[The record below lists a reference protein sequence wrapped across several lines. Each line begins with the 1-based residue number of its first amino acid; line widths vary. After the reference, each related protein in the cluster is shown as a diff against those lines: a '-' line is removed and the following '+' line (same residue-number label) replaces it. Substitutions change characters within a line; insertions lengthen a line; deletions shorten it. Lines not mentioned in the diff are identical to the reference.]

1 MPMKNFTSLDFKPIM
16 IKNIVATLLVVI
28 LAASCDKKFNT
39 VGAELL
45 PPDQFPSSKLNYP
58 LTVQHLPTDV
68 VQTNNGLVSQNNG
81 FMAPLQLG
89 VFQNSLYGD
98 TEAAVVSQLLPL
110 STYYF
115 GDKTDEAEAESFD
128 ENEQVQ
134 NVWLEIPFFTD
145 QTDNDNDGLI
155 EVYDIDD
162 NDPNSDSDGDGVSD
176 LAERNNG
183 TDPLNPDTDDDGI
196 GDAEDTE
203 TANPNANRTLY
214 AIDSLFGT
222 REASFRLEVNRINQ
236 YLRDLDPNQNFEV
249 QQPYFSN
256 FDIAAFKETELF
268 NQTISLDFNEV
279 VIDEETR
286 RSPRIRIPLDNA
298 YFQTHFINRE
308 GDDAFAD
315 PTNFK
320 EFFRGISIEASDFSA
335 PLLMIMNFNAMQLY
349 VSYEYNTD
357 ADGTKANKDF
367 ILSASGTVKFNTIT
381 KTTPIHADLTQVYQD
396 QDAAKIALSG
406 GVGSV
411 ATIKLFDDGVDQASL
426 LEEFKQQPWLI
437 NEASITLYVD
447 EAAVAQYGLAVPDR
461 LFLYNAASSTP
472 LSDYQLDSSATTE
485 LAKII
490 HGGFLIEEDGVRY
503 YKIRITDHIRNI
515 KNNNSNNA
523 LLGLSVMANIN
534 NPTMADVLN
543 TAVKLPVESVSLPK
557 SVILVGPGIQ
567 DPALLEQRLELE
579 LYYTNLN

>member
-1 MPMKNFTSLDFKPIM
+1 M
-16 IKNIVATLLVVI
+16 IKNIVATLLVVL

-45 PPDQFPSSKLNYP
+45 PPDQFPSNKVSYP

-68 VQTNNGLVSQNNG
+68 IQTNNSLVSQNNALI
-81 FMAPLQLG
+81 APLQLG

-349 VSYEYNTD
+349 VSYEHNTD

-515 KNNNSNNA
+515 KNNNSNNV

-543 TAVKLPVESVSLPK
+543 TAVKLPIGSVSLPK

>member
-1 MPMKNFTSLDFKPIM
+1 MKNFTSLDFKPNM
-16 IKNIVATLLVVI
+16 IKNIVATLLVVL

-45 PPDQFPSSKLNYP
+45 PPDQFPSNKVSYP

-68 VQTNNGLVSQNNG
+68 IQTNNSLVSQNNALI
-81 FMAPLQLG
+81 APLQLG

-308 GDDAFAD
+308 GDEVFAD
-315 PTNFK
+315 PIKFK

-335 PLLMIMNFNAMQLY
+335 PLLMILNFNAMQLY

-357 ADGTKANKDF
+357 AEGTKANKEF
-367 ILSASGTVKFNTIT
+367 VLNASGTVKFNTIT
-381 KTTPIHADLTQVYQD
+381 KTSTAHADLSHVYQD
-396 QDAAKIALSG
+396 QDAAIIALSG
-406 GVGSV
+406 GLGSV
-411 ATIKLFDDGVDQASL
+411 ATLKLFDDGVDQTSL

-472 LSDYQLDSSATTE
+472 LSDYQLDSSATPE

-515 KNNNSNNA
+515 KNNNTDNA

-543 TAVKLPVESVSLPK
+543 TAIKLPVESVSLPK
-557 SVILVGPGIQ
+557 SVILVGPGAQ

>member
-1 MPMKNFTSLDFKPIM
+1 MKNFTSLDFKPNM
-16 IKNIVATLLVVI
+16 IKNIVATLLVVL

-45 PPDQFPSSKLNYP
+45 PPDQFPSNKVSYP

-68 VQTNNGLVSQNNG
+68 IQTNNSLVSQNNALI
-81 FMAPLQLG
+81 APLQLG

-349 VSYEYNTD
+349 VSYEHNTD

>member
-1 MPMKNFTSLDFKPIM
+1 MKNFTSLDFKPNM
-16 IKNIVATLLVVI
+16 IKNIVATLLVVL

-45 PPDQFPSSKLNYP
+45 PPDQFPSNKVSYP

-68 VQTNNGLVSQNNG
+68 IQTNNSLVSQNNALI
-81 FMAPLQLG
+81 APLQLG

-349 VSYEYNTD
+349 VSYEHNTD

-515 KNNNSNNA
+515 KNNNSNNV

-543 TAVKLPVESVSLPK
+543 TAVKLPIGSVSLPK

>member
-89 VFQNSLYGD
+89 VFQNNLYGD
-98 TEAAVVSQLLPL
+98 TKAAVVSQLLPIN
-110 STYYF
+110 TTYF
-115 GDKTDEAEAESFD
+115 GNITVEAEAESFD

-183 TDPLNPDTDDDGI
+183 TDPLNPDTDEDGI

-203 TANPNANRTLY
+203 TVNPNANRTLY

-308 GDDAFAD
+308 GDEVFAD
-315 PTNFK
+315 PIKFK

-335 PLLMIMNFNAMQLY
+335 PLLMILNFNAMQLY

-357 ADGTKANKDF
+357 AEGTKANKEF
-367 ILSASGTVKFNTIT
+367 VLNASGTVKFNTIT
-381 KTTPIHADLTQVYQD
+381 KTSTAHADLSQVYQD

-406 GVGSV
+406 GLGSV
-411 ATIKLFDDGVDQASL
+411 ATLKLFDDGVDQTSL

-472 LSDYQLDSSATTE
+472 LSDYQLDSSATPE

-515 KNNNSNNA
+515 KNNNTDNA

-543 TAVKLPVESVSLPK
+543 TSIKLPVESVSLPK
-557 SVILVGPGIQ
+557 SVILVGPGAQ

>member
-1 MPMKNFTSLDFKPIM
+1 MPMKNFTSLDFKPNM
-16 IKNIVATLLVVI
+16 IKNIVATLLVVL

-45 PPDQFPSSKLNYP
+45 PPDQFPSNKVSYP

-68 VQTNNGLVSQNNG
+68 IQTNNSLVSQNNALI
-81 FMAPLQLG
+81 APLQLG

-349 VSYEYNTD
+349 VSYEHNTD

-515 KNNNSNNA
+515 KNNNSNNV

-543 TAVKLPVESVSLPK
+543 TAVKLPIGSVSLPK

>member
-1 MPMKNFTSLDFKPIM
+1 M

-68 VQTNNGLVSQNNG
+68 IQTNNGLVSQNNG

-214 AIDSLFGT
+214 AIDSLFGN
-222 REASFRLEVNRINQ
+222 REASFRIEVNRINQ
-236 YLRDLDPNQNFEV
+236 FLRDLDPNQNFEV

-256 FDIAAFKETELF
+256 FDISTSKQAELF
-268 NQTISLDFNEV
+268 NQSISLDFNEV
-279 VIDEETR
+279 VLDEETR

-447 EAAVAQYGLAVPDR
+447 EAAVTQYGLAVPDR

-515 KNNNSNNA
+515 KNNNSDNA

-534 NPTMADVLN
+534 NPTMAGVLN